1 MKMHHLLAT
10 STLVCASL
18 FALSIQPTAEAT
30 PPSGNKL
37 LLIGFDGGEWS
48 IIEDLWKQGEM
59 QNFKELADR
68 GTRAGLVTQYGQSP
82 VIWTTIASGHDPE
95 QHGITGFVVATDDG
109 DVPVS
114 SEMRKVP
121 AIWNMTSSAN
131 LVTNVVGWWGSWP
144 AENVNGVNITERC
157 QADVANCAT
166 PAAWETK
173 VKAGLDGANSAHKQ
187 LWPGKQHFA
196 PEDRVTTEFAP
207 QLAGED
213 FDFMAM
219 YLHGTDPNSHKYWR
233 YYRSDE
239 FPELEL
245 PTDLDKHKDRI
256 PRAYRAVDEVVG
268 RVLESAGDD
277 TNILI
282 VSDHGFHRLDE
293 VTTKVT
299 FDLDKL
305 FIEMGWAEQ
314 GGDGKLDVANS
325 RAFTYG
331 SALNE
336 HKKRV
341 RVSVKGRDDGGQYT
355 EAEVAGVRAELE
367 RELAKV
373 TYPNGKPAFLLRDN
387 ADSEVRR
394 GGDFIIEGNAA
405 GVSKTVTVNGKATTG
420 IIKGWV
426 ENSGGHSGNPKG
438 VFLAAG
444 PDIQRGANVD
454 GIRIHDVTPTA
465 LYGLGLPVADDMAG
479 KAWTDLYS
487 ADFQKK
493 NPKKSVATY
502 GTRSATDAATG
513 TTEDEAVLEQLR
525 MLGYLD

>member
-1 MKMHHLLAT
+1 MKLHHLLAT
-10 STLVCASL
+10 AAITASV
-18 FALSIQPTAEAT
+18 FAFTSPADAT

-48 IIEDLWKQGEM
+48 VIEELWAQGKM
-59 QNFKELADR
+59 PNFKALADR
-68 GTRAGLVTQYGQSP
+68 GTRTGLKTQYGQSP

-121 AIWNMTSSAN
+121 AVWNITSSAK
-131 LVTNVVGWWGSWP
+131 LDTDLVGWWGSWP
-144 AENVNGVNITERC
+144 AEPVSGVNISERC
-157 QADVANCAT
+157 QADVASCAT

-173 VKAGLDGANSAHKQ
+173 VKASLDGANAAHKD

-196 PEDRVTTEFAP
+196 PEDRVTTEWAP
-207 QLAGED
+207 VLAADG

-233 YYRSDE
+233 YHRPSE

-245 PTDLDKHKDRI
+245 PTDMDKHQWRI
-256 PRAYRAVDEVVG
+256 PLAYKSVDEVVG
-268 RVLESAGDD
+268 RVLEAAGDD
-277 TNILI
+277 TNIII
-282 VSDHGFHRLDE
+282 VSDHGFRRLDE

-305 FIEMGWAEQ
+305 FVELGWAEL
-314 GGDGKLDVANS
+314 GSDGSVDVSKS
-325 RAFTYG
+325 RVFTYG

-341 RVSVKGRDDGGQYT
+341 RVNVKGRDDGGLYT
-355 EAEVAGVRAELE
+355 EAEVAEVRAELE
-367 RELAKV
+367 RELSKV
-373 TYPNGKPAFLLRDN
+373 TYPNGKPAFTVRDN
-387 ADSEVRR
+387 EAAEVRR

-405 GVSKTVTVNGKATTG
+405 GVDKSVTVNGKATRG
-420 IIKGWV
+420 IIRGWV
-426 ENSGGHSGNPKG
+426 ENSGGHSGNPPG

-444 PDIQRGANVD
+444 PDIKKDADVD
-454 GIRIHDVTPTA
+454 GIRIHDITPTA
-465 LYGLGLPVADDMAG
+465 LYGLGLPVAEDMAG
-479 KAWTDLYS
+479 KAYTGLFTEE
-487 ADFQKK
+487 FQERNALKTV
-493 NPKKSVATY
+493 PTY
-502 GTRSATDAATG
+502 GTRSAQDAATG
-513 TTEDEAVLEQLR
+513 TTEDEDVLEQLR
-525 MLGYLD
+525 MLGYID